1 MSTLLLELRQFEAS
15 YKLLY
20 PEGATSVNRINESI
34 RMAGTMICIAPLLL
48 VYFALQRYFVQ
59 SVDMVRFCASVRS

>member
-59 SVDMVRFCASVRS
+59 SVDMVGLKD